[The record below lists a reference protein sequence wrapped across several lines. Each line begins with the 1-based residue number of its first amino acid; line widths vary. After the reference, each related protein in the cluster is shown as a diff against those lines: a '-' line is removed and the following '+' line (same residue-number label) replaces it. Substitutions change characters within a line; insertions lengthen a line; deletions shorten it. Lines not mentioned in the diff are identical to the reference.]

1 MRLISA
7 VSGVQI
13 PAPPPK
19 SKPSRTGRVFHMPGN
34 ILISKIRKACA
45 SHKMF
50 AAGDT
55 VVCAVSGG
63 PDSVA
68 MLHGLL
74 ELKDALGI
82 SLAVAHLDHGFRDES
97 AAEAE
102 FVRRMAESLGL
113 PFYTEKAG
121 LKKRLAGQSVNR
133 QAAAREARY
142 DFLNRAA
149 DVLHADK
156 IAVAHT
162 ADDQAETV
170 LMRLIRGSGMSG
182 LAGIPPVRTIPR
194 GPGGRPMAVVRP
206 IIYVSRREVESYLT
220 ENKIASVTDPSNLKN
235 VYVRNRIRLE
245 LLPVLATYNP
255 HVLDALARTA
265 ELSRADE
272 EFLESRAREAMKS
285 IVSRR
290 EKDSQ
295 AGSRLIELRLDDF
308 DKLPEA
314 LRRRVVR
321 LAVEDVK
328 GDVLGL
334 SYGHVTDAVRDIY
347 EGPTGR
353 GVDLPG
359 GVRFERSY
367 KKLLIYLPEEGGS
380 FSVPLPL
387 PGDDQA
393 SSHAEV
399 PEAGLT
405 VEAEI
410 VSGACAVDKYSALFD
425 LDKMDGPLIVRSRRP
440 GDFFYP
446 AGMDGR
452 KKLKT
457 LFIDLK
463 LPRAERARVP
473 LLECAGEI
481 AWVMGYRQDRRFTAG
496 QDSKKILKVSFRM
509 Q

>member
-1 MRLISA
+1 
-7 VSGVQI
+7 
-13 PAPPPK
+13 
-19 SKPSRTGRVFHMPGN
+19 MPEN
-34 ILISKIRKACA
+34 ILITKIRRAIA

-55 VVCAVSGG
+55 VACAVSGG

-74 ELKDALGI
+74 ELKEGLHI
-82 SLAVAHLDHGFRDES
+82 KLAVAHLDHGFRDES

-102 FVRRMAESLGL
+102 FVKGMAESLGL

-121 LKKRLAGQSVNR
+121 LKERLAGQSVNR
-133 QAAAREARY
+133 QAAARAARY
-142 DFLNRAA
+142 DFLERAA
-149 DVLHADK
+149 DVLFADK

-170 LMRLIRGSGMSG
+170 LMRLLRGSGMSG
-182 LAGIPPVRTIPR
+182 LAGIPPVRTVDGWR
-194 GPGGRPMAVVRP
+194 SVVRP
-206 IIYVSRREVESYLT
+206 LIYASRRELENYLS

-235 VYVRNRIRLE
+235 VYLRNRIRLE
-245 LLPVLATYNP
+245 LLPVLGTYNP
-255 HVLDALARTA
+255 RILEALARSA
-265 ELSRADE
+265 ELLQADE
-272 EFLESRAREAMKS
+272 EFLEGRAREMLES
-285 IVSRR
+285 IVARR
-290 EKDSQ
+290 EKGGES
-295 AGSRLIELRLDDF
+295 GSGLITLRLDDF

-314 LRRRVVR
+314 LKRRVVR

-353 GVDLPG
+353 GTDLPG

-367 KKLLIYLPEEGGS
+367 KKLLIYLPEEGIS

-387 PGDDQA
+387 PEEGEA
-393 SSHAEV
+393 SGADV

-405 VEAEI
+405 AEAEI
-410 VSGACAVDKYSALFD
+410 VSGACAVDKNSALFD
-425 LDKMDGPLIVRSRRP
+425 LGKMDGPLVIRSRRP

-446 AGMDGR
+446 AGMEGR
-452 KKLKT
+452 KRLKT
-457 LFIDLK
+457 FFIDLK
-463 LPRAERARVP
+463 VPRMERARVP

-481 AWVMGYRQDRRFTAG
+481 AWVMGYRQDRRFIIG
-496 QDSKKILKVSFRM
+496 PDSKRILKVSFRM
-509 Q
+509 R

>member
-1 MRLISA
+1 
-7 VSGVQI
+7 
-13 PAPPPK
+13 
-19 SKPSRTGRVFHMPGN
+19 MPEN

-55 VVCAVSGG
+55 VACAVSGG

-74 ELKDALGI
+74 ELKEDLQI
-82 SLAVAHLDHGFRDES
+82 KLAVAHLDHGFRDES

-102 FVRRMAESLGL
+102 FVRRMAGSLGL

-121 LKKRLAGQSVNR
+121 LKERLAGLPVNR
-133 QAAAREARY
+133 QAAARQARY
-142 DFLNRAA
+142 DFLERAA

-182 LAGIPPVRTIPR
+182 LAGIPPVRTILG
-194 GPGGRPMAVVRP
+194 GPGGRPRAVVRP
-206 IIYVSRREVESYLT
+206 LIYVSRLEVERYLS
-220 ENKIASVTDPSNLKN
+220 ENNIASVTDPSNLKN
-235 VYVRNRIRLE
+235 VYLRNRIRLE
-245 LLPVLATYNP
+245 LLPVLGTYNP
-255 HVLDALARTA
+255 RVLEALARSA
-265 ELSRADE
+265 ELLQADE
-272 EFLESRAREAMKS
+272 EFLDGRAREAMES
-285 IVSRR
+285 IVLRR
-290 EKDSQ
+290 EKDRPG
-295 AGSRLIELRLDDF
+295 GSKRMELSLEDF

-321 LAVEDVK
+321 LAVEEVK

-334 SYGHVTDAVRDIY
+334 SYEHVTDAVRDIY

-353 GVDLPG
+353 GIDLPG
-359 GVRFERSY
+359 GVRVERSY
-367 KKLLIYLPEEGGS
+367 KKLLIYFPEGGIS

-387 PGDDQA
+387 PGEGQA
-393 SSHAEV
+393 ASRARV
-399 PEAGLT
+399 PEAWLT
-405 VEAEI
+405 VETEI
-410 VSGACAVDKYSALFD
+410 VSGASPVSGRDAGAPARGSNVPDFAFFD
-425 LDKMDGPLIVRSRRP
+425 LDKMDGPLVVRSRRP

-446 AGMDGR
+446 AGMEGK
-452 KKLKT
+452 KKLKE

-463 LPRAERARVP
+463 LPRVMRARVP
-473 LLECAGEI
+473 VLECAGEI
-481 AWVMGYRQDRRFTAG
+481 VWVMGYRQDRRFIIG
-496 QDSKKILKVSFRM
+496 PESKKILKVSFRM

>member
-1 MRLISA
+1 M
-7 VSGVQI
+7 
-13 PAPPPK
+13 P
-19 SKPSRTGRVFHMPGN
+19 GRVFHMPEN
-34 ILISKIRKACA
+34 ILITKIRKACA
-45 SHKMF
+45 AHKMF

-55 VVCAVSGG
+55 VACAVSGG

-82 SLAVAHLDHGFRDES
+82 SLAVAHLDHGFRIES
-97 AAEAE
+97 ASEAD
-102 FVRRMAESLGL
+102 FVRRMAEYLGL

-121 LKKRLAGQSVNR
+121 LKERLAGQSVNR
-133 QAAAREARY
+133 QAAARKARY

-149 DVLHADK
+149 EKLQANK

-182 LAGIPPVRTIPR
+182 LAGIPPVRRVDSLRT
-194 GPGGRPMAVVRP
+194 VVRP
-206 IIYVSRREVESYLT
+206 LIYTSRQEVERYLS
-220 ENKIASVTDPSNLKN
+220 ENNIASVTDPSNLKN
-235 VYVRNRIRLE
+235 VYLRNRIRLE
-245 LLPVLATYNP
+245 LLPVLVAYNP
-255 HVLDALARTA
+255 HVAEALARSA
-265 ELSRADE
+265 ELIRADE
-272 EFLESRAREAMKS
+272 EFLDARAREIMES
-285 IVSRR
+285 IITRR
-290 EKDSQ
+290 EADSR
-295 AGSRLIELRLDDF
+295 AGLRLIELGLDDF

-314 LRRRVVR
+314 LKRRVVR
-321 LAVEDVK
+321 LAVEDAK
-328 GDVLGL
+328 GDTLGL
-334 SYGHVTDAVRDIY
+334 SYGHVADAARDIY

-367 KKLLIYLPEEGGS
+367 KKLLIYFPEEGSS

-387 PGDDQA
+387 PGEGQKI
-393 SSHAEV
+393 SKVEV

-405 VEAEI
+405 VEAEM
-410 VSGACAVDKYSALFD
+410 VSGTYATDKNSAHFD
-425 LDKMDGPLIVRSRRP
+425 MDKLDGPLVSRSRRP

-446 AGMDGR
+446 AGMEGR

-463 LPRAERARVP
+463 LSRIERARVP
-473 LLECAGEI
+473 ILECGGEI

-496 QDSKKILKVSFRM
+496 PDSKKILRVSFRM

>member
-1 MRLISA
+1 
-7 VSGVQI
+7 
-13 PAPPPK
+13 
-19 SKPSRTGRVFHMPGN
+19 MPGN

-45 SHKMF
+45 AHKMF

-55 VVCAVSGG
+55 VACAVSGG

-74 ELKDALGI
+74 ELKDTLGI

-97 AAEAE
+97 AAEAG
-102 FVRRMAESLGL
+102 FVRRMAESLDL
-113 PFYTEKAG
+113 PFYTEKAR
-121 LKKRLAGQSVNR
+121 LTERLAGQSVNR

-149 DVLHADK
+149 DKLKANK

-170 LMRLIRGSGMSG
+170 LMRLIRGSGTTG
-182 LAGIPPVRTIPR
+182 LAGIPPVRAVDS
-194 GPGGRPMAVVRP
+194 PGGRGGRLLSVVRP
-206 IIYVSRREVESYLT
+206 LIYATRREVESYLS
-220 ENKIASVTDPSNLKN
+220 ENNITSVTDPSNLKN
-235 VYVRNRIRLE
+235 MYLRNRIRLE

-255 HVLDALARTA
+255 NVLDALARTA

-272 EFLESRAREAMKS
+272 EYLEGRAREMMES
-285 IVSRR
+285 IIVRR
-290 EKDSQ
+290 EKDGR
-295 AGSRLIELRLDDF
+295 AGSRLIELSLDDF

-328 GDVLGL
+328 GDALGL
-334 SYGHVTDAVRDIY
+334 SYGHVADAARDIY

-353 GVDLPG
+353 RVDLPG

-367 KKLLIYLPEEGGS
+367 KKLLIYLPEEGIS
-380 FSVPLPL
+380 FSVQLPL
-387 PGDDQA
+387 PGENEA
-393 SSHAEV
+393 AKAEV
-399 PEAGLT
+399 PEVGLA
-405 VEAEI
+405 VEAEM
-410 VSGACAVDKYSALFD
+410 VSGAYAADKNSALFD
-425 LDKMDGPLIVRSRRP
+425 MDKMDGPLVVRSRRP

-446 AGMDGR
+446 VGMDGR

-457 LFIDLK
+457 YFIDLK

-473 LLECAGEI
+473 VLECGGEI

-496 QDSKKILKVSFRM
+496 PGSKKILKVSFRM

>member
-1 MRLISA
+1 
-7 VSGVQI
+7 
-13 PAPPPK
+13 
-19 SKPSRTGRVFHMPGN
+19 MPEN

-50 AAGDT
+50 EAGDALA
-55 VVCAVSGG
+55 CAVSGG

-74 ELKDALGI
+74 ELKEGLHI
-82 SLAVAHLDHGFRDES
+82 QLAVAHLDHGFRDES

-121 LKKRLAGQSVNR
+121 LKERLAGQSVNR
-133 QAAAREARY
+133 QAAARAARY
-142 DFLNRAA
+142 DFLERAA
-149 DVLHADK
+149 DVLHANK

-182 LAGIPPVRTIPR
+182 LAGIPPVRTVDR
-194 GPGGRPMAVVRP
+194 RSLGRPLGVVRP
-206 IIYVSRREVESYLT
+206 LIYVSRSEVERYLA
-220 ENKIASVTDPSNLKN
+220 ESNIASVTDPSNLKN
-235 VYVRNRIRLE
+235 VYLRNRIRLE
-245 LLPVLATYNP
+245 LLPVLGTYNP
-255 HVLDALARTA
+255 RVLEALARSA
-265 ELSRADE
+265 ELLQADE
-272 EFLESRAREAMKS
+272 EFLEGRARETMES
-285 IVSRR
+285 IVARR
-290 EKDSQ
+290 ETDHST
-295 AGSRLIELRLDDF
+295 GLRRIELYLDEF

-334 SYGHVTDAVRDIY
+334 SYGHVTDDVRDIY

-359 GVRFERSY
+359 GVRLERSY
-367 KKLLIYLPEEGGS
+367 KKLLIYFPEEGIS

-387 PGDDQA
+387 PGEGQTV
-393 SSHAEV
+393 SRAEV
-399 PEAGLT
+399 PAAGLT

-410 VSGACAVDKYSALFD
+410 VSGVSPVAGRDAGAPARGSNAPDFALFE
-425 LDKMDGPLIVRSRRP
+425 LDKMNGPLIVRSRRP

-446 AGMDGR
+446 VGMEGR
-452 KKLKT
+452 KWLKKF
-457 LFIDLK
+457 FIDLK
-463 LPRAERARVP
+463 LPRADRARVP

-481 AWVMGYRQDRRFTAG
+481 AWVMGYRQDRRFIKG
-496 QDSKKILKVSFRM
+496 PSSKKFLKVSFRM